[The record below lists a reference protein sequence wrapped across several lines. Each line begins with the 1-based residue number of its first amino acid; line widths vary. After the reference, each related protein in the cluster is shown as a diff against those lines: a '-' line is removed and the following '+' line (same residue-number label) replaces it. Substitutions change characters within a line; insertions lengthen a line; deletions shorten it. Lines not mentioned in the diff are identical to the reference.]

1 MAVVERLV
9 TRNFDVPDAFRLS
22 VYEQRG
28 GYRAARKAAL
38 SMQPAE
44 IVAEVKAANLR
55 GRGGA
60 GFPAGVKWGFL
71 PPGKEPRYL
80 VVNADE
86 GEPGTFKDR
95 ALIERDPHQLIEGC
109 IIASF
114 ALGVHHGYVY
124 LRGELERAYRVLE
137 AAIGEARAKGY
148 LGARPFGRAYELEI
162 TVHRGAGAYICGEET
177 ALLESLEGKRG
188 EPRLKPPFPA
198 TVGAFGAPTIVNNV
212 ETISTLPHII
222 ERGGAWYAGLGV
234 QGDGGTRVFCLSGQV
249 QRPGLYELPVGTP
262 LRALIFDHGGGPR
275 PGRSVKAVIP
285 GGSST
290 PVLGADQL
298 DVPLSFDGIRAAGSM
313 IGSGAVIVMD
323 DTTCMVRAAWRLAK
337 FYRHESCGQCTP
349 CRVGTGWLEQV
360 LGRIEQGL
368 GRNGDVDLLDSI
380 AQNMLG
386 MTICP
391 MGDAAAMPV
400 QGFLRRFRDEFE
412 AHVLQGK
419 CPFGARFALPPEWK
433 V

>member
-1 MAVVERLV
+1 M
-9 TRNFDVPDAFRLS
+9 
-22 VYEQRG
+22 
-28 GYRAARKAAL
+28 
-38 SMQPAE
+38 
-44 IVAEVKAANLR
+44 
-55 GRGGA
+55 
-60 GFPAGVKWGFL
+60 
-71 PPGKEPRYL
+71 
-80 VVNADE
+80 
-86 GEPGTFKDR
+86 
-95 ALIERDPHQLIEGC
+95 
-109 IIASF
+109 
-114 ALGVHHGYVY
+114 
-124 LRGELERAYRVLE
+124 
-137 AAIGEARAKGY
+137 
-148 LGARPFGRAYELEI
+148 
-162 TVHRGAGAYICGEET
+162 
-177 ALLESLEGKRG
+177 
-188 EPRLKPPFPA
+188 
-198 TVGAFGAPTIVNNV
+198 
-212 ETISTLPHII
+212 
-222 ERGGAWYAGLGV
+222 
-234 QGDGGTRVFCLSGQV
+234 FCLSGQV